1 MCGQVFQGVKV
12 GRWKQVVGWSVHSD
26 TYKTRC
32 VLEVLQGATGV
43 MYTVELTS
51 PGVWSGISRCE
62 SGQVAALP

>member
-1 MCGQVFQGVKV
+1 M
-12 GRWKQVVGWSVHSD
+12 VGWSVHSD
-26 TYKTRC
+26 TCKTRC
-32 VLEVLQGATGV
+32 ALEVLQGATGV